1 MTISPP
7 VALPPFPSDPR
18 LASSGSGSS
27 CVFAPLLVTI
37 LALARSALAAL
48 VPLSLGLS
56 GFGFNGYSSRSR
68 LGLILH
74 LGSSRLGRRYRNYDL
89 YDLSRPITTY
99 HDLSRPFTTHHDLLR
114 PLMTFTTFTTFYDL
128 SRPLSY
134 SHIQQNCIDYF
145 CQTTGTQYRRGWQ
158 NASLTADAEAN
169 RLWVL
174 PSGRT

>member
-74 LGSSRLGRRYRNYDL
+74 LGSSRLGRRYRNHDL

-99 HDLSRPFTTHHDLLR
+99 HDLSRPITTFYDPSR
-114 PLMTFTTFTTFYDL
+114 PFTTFYDL
-128 SRPLSY
+128 YDLLRPFTTFYDLHDLSRPPRPLTV
-134 SHIQQNCIDYF
+134 F
-145 CQTTGTQYRRGWQ
+145 RRTLPCAK
-158 NASLTADAEAN
+158 ASLPCS
-169 RLWVL
+169 WYV
-174 PSGRT
+174 P